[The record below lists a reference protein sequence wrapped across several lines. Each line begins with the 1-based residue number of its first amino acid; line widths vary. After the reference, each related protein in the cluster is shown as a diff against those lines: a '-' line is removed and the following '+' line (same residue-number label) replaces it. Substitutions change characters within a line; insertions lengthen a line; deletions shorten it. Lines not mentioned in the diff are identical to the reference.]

1 MRYMNRISEIIY
13 SKIPVKGRN
22 VLYFFDLH
30 QLKTSKNTTNVQ
42 NVEKM
47 PYMSQWLTYS
57 CVKCH
62 AGWKNFLSW
71 KTFQHHKCWEQ
82 NWLLSQQTWKYCK
95 GALLL
100 LVSIL
105 HGGTFTSLKA
115 VSRRSKVSQLYE
127 LPQYHNRLCLKVK

>member
-42 NVEKM
+42 NVEKNAIHVTM
-47 PYMSQWLTYS
+47 INLLMCKMSCWL
-57 CVKCH
+57 
-62 AGWKNFLSW
+62 KNFLSW